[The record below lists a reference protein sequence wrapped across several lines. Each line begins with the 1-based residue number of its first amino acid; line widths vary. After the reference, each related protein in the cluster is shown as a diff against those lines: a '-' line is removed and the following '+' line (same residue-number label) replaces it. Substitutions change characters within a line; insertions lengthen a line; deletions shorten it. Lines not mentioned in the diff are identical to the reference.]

1 MHFEFEVIAKFLQ
14 RYILKGVGHNYC
26 GYRIDLFPFFFLIV
40 KA

>member
-14 RYILKGVGHNYC
+14 CYILKGVGHNYY
-26 GYRIDLFPFFFLIV
+26 GYHIDFFPFFFFLV